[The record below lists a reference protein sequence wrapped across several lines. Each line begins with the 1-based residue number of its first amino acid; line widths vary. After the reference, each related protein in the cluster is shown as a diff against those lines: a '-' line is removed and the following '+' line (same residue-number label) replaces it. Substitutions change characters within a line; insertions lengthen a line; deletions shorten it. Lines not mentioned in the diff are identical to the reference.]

1 MRIDRARGQ
10 VDQRWQSRRRTRWRR
25 HSHSS
30 SFTLIIAHSFS
41 FSFKLS
47 LHPRWPISA
56 ATLARAALFAFG
68 GAPQAALPSAS
79 ALLSSEQMRSHSS
92 CRRTLLS
99 SALGGGDDG
108 GRSLAAVANNSLT
121 EVVRDDSASL
131 AELARGCADG
141 EQAMAPT
148 RPPDAAV
155 AAA

>member
-1 MRIDRARGQ
+1 MAVSTPPRDLLFDRSQHRYFI
-10 VDQRWQSRRRTRWRR
+10 SLTI
-25 HSHSS
+25 

-41 FSFKLS
+41 FKLS
-47 LHPRWPISA
+47 LQPRWPISA

-68 GAPQAALPSAS
+68 GAPRAALPSAS

-141 EQAMAPT
+141 EQAMALT